1 MGSWSKICQD
11 HYTLDINA
19 MAILVG
25 KQVSLQWKTFQ
36 HFYNVLQGNL
46 DNRFYAKEYV
56 PILVELLGL
65 GEVSWTLAAST
76 PTMFSSMHL
85 ASKES

>member
-1 MGSWSKICQD
+1 MED
-11 HYTLDINA
+11 FP
-19 MAILVG
+19 
-25 KQVSLQWKTFQ
+25 TF
-36 HFYNVLQGNL
+36 FNVLQGNL
-46 DNRFYAKEYV
+46 DNLFYAKECFL
-56 PILVELLGL
+56 ILVKLLGL